1 MDAEI
6 VLLERIVFVLAMF
19 LILKVINKE
28 MERLIFM
35 SNLKAFLAQNVE
47 QEENVKYVASKRF
60 LGEDKKPVEWEIQSV
75 TSEEDELIRKSCTKK
90 VLVPGKKNQYTQE
103 TDFEKYLG
111 LLAVR
116 CTVFPN
122 LNDAELQNSYGVMG
136 GDAVL
141 KVMLKPGEYQ
151 DLLKK
156 IQEINGFDVGLDE
169 LVEEVKN

>member
-1 MDAEI
+1 
-6 VLLERIVFVLAMF
+6 
-19 LILKVINKE
+19 
-28 MERLIFM
+28 M

-90 VLVPGKKNQYTQE
+90 ALVPGKKNQYTQE

-122 LNDAELQNSYGVMG
+122 LNDAELQNSYDVMG

>member
-19 LILKVINKE
+19 LILKVLNKE

-47 QEENVKYVASKRF
+47 QEENVKYIASKRF
-60 LGEDKKPVEWEIQSV
+60 LGEDKKSVEWEIQSI
-75 TSEEDELIRKSCTKK
+75 TSDEDEALRKSCTTK
-90 VLVPGKKNQYTQE
+90 VQVAGKRGQYTQE
-103 TDFEKYLG
+103 TDFNKYLG
-111 LLAVR
+111 LLAVK
-116 CTVFPN
+116 CIVFPN
-122 LNDAELQNSYGVMG
+122 LNDAELQNSYGIMG
-136 GDAVL
+136 ADAVL

-151 DLLKK
+151 DLLQK
-156 IQEINGFDVGLDE
+156 IQEVNGFDIGLSE